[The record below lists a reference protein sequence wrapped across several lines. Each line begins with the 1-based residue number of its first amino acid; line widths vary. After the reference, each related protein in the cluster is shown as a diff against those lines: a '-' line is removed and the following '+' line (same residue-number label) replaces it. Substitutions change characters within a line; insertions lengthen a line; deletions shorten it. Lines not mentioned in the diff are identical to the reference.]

1 MEYAMKP
8 YQARSM
14 LVTGGAGFI
23 GSNFIRHVLST
34 TPDIRIINLDKLTYA
49 GSLKNLDNLPHAERH
64 HFIQGDI
71 ADATLV
77 NHLLTHH
84 HIDTIV
90 HFAAESHVDR
100 SITGPADFIQTNM
113 VGTFILLEAARHHWL
128 NIEKRDAEHCRF
140 HHISTD
146 EVFGSLQT
154 HDPLFTEKTAYQPRS
169 PYSASKAGSDHLV
182 NAYYHTYGLPI
193 TLSNCSN
200 NYGPYQ
206 YSEKLIPTIIRSC
219 LAEQSIPIY
228 GNGKNIRDWLYVE
241 DHCRAIMQI
250 IERGRIG
257 ENYNIGGNNEWEN
270 LALAKFICQQLDIL
284 KPGKR
289 PYSSLL
295 SFVTDRP
302 GHDFRYAID
311 TSKIKHEL
319 SWEPKESLETGVKK
333 TLSFYI

>member
-1 MEYAMKP
+1 MGTRDLDTTVN
-8 YQARSM
+8 YQPKSM

-23 GSNFIRHVLST
+23 GANFIRYVIKEDPSIH
-34 TPDIRIINLDKLTYA
+34 IINLDKLTYA
-49 GSLKNLDNLPHAERH
+49 GSLENVKGLPNEKH
-64 HFIQGDI
+64 HFVQGDI
-71 ADATLV
+71 TDSKLV

-100 SITGPADFIQTNM
+100 SISGPAPFIETNL
-113 VGTFILLEAARHHWL
+113 VGTFVLLEAARQHQ
-128 NIEKRDAEHCRF
+128 IRRF

-146 EVFGSLQT
+146 EVFGSLSST
-154 HDPLFTEKTAYQPRS
+154 DPLFNENTAYKPRS

-182 NAYYHTYGLPI
+182 NAYYHTYDLPI

-206 YSEKLIPTIIRSC
+206 HSEKFIPTVMLRC
-219 LAEQSIPIY
+219 LAGKKIPIY

-241 DHCRAIMQI
+241 DHCRGVLDI
-250 IERGRIG
+250 IKRGRVG
-257 ENYNIGGNNEWEN
+257 ESYNLGGNNEWEN
-270 LALAKFICQQLDIL
+270 LKLAQFICDKLDAI

-289 PYSSLL
+289 PYAELL
-295 SFVTDRP
+295 EFVTDRP

-311 TSKIKHEL
+311 TSKITREL
-319 SWEPKESLETGVKK
+319 GWKPKETLESGIEK
-333 TLSFYI
+333 TIKYYLM